1 MKGVFSSSLAVGL
14 CFKSKFHFDYFRF
27 RPEFHF
33 IHYIFWIFIETSF
46 DKLLKLLG
54 VIARQ
59 LRRIVLWDEEE
70 DAHGMQ
76 IGIGWLPFGKFDSRD
91 AQRPYVRLETSTHR
105 KMSLAKKLK
114 LEKRVGRQ
122 NVALLLSRRLIA

>member
-14 CFKSKFHFDYFRF
+14 CLKQISFFHYFRF

-46 DKLLKLLG
+46 DKLLKLFG

-91 AQRPYVRLETSTHR
+91 AQRPYVRLE
-105 KMSLAKKLK
+105 MSLA
-114 LEKRVGRQ
+114 LENQIKR
-122 NVALLLSRRLIA
+122 NC